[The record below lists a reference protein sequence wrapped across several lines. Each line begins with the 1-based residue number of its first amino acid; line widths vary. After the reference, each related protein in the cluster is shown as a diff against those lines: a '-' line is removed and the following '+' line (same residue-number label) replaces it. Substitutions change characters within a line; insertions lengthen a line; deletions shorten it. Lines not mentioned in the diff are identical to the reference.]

1 MADRRRRSRPSGR
14 SGGLQL
20 QFKLHAS
27 GLIASGKRNREY
39 GGLVA
44 RRGRDHR

>member
-1 MADRRRRSRPSGR
+1 MADRRRGSRPSGG

-27 GLIASGKRNREY
+27 GLIASGKRTRQFS
-39 GGLVA
+39 GLVA